1 MSQNM
6 KTSQLYIINPQD
18 TLKQKVGNNSLVI
31 NAIENLTQE
40 LISYKSNFTQEE
52 YYALQ
57 SLKGNQDIV
66 FKRADKR
73 DWWVIM
79 DKKYYRDQTVKENLL
94 SNIYKE
100 VSIDSDK
107 KVFKNL
113 MKM

>member
-73 DWWVIM
+73 D
-79 DKKYYRDQTVKENLL
+79 
-94 SNIYKE
+94 
-100 VSIDSDK
+100 
-107 KVFKNL
+107 
-113 MKM
+113 

>member
-1 MSQNM
+1 
-6 KTSQLYIINPQD
+6 
-18 TLKQKVGNNSLVI
+18 
-31 NAIENLTQE
+31 
-40 LISYKSNFTQEE
+40 
-52 YYALQ
+52 
-57 SLKGNQDIV
+57 
-66 FKRADKR
+66 
-73 DWWVIM
+73 M